1 METILRLLAENPES
15 LGEVVKTYVTKY
27 KEPVYDVLKELMIIA
42 KDYSENT
49 EYPAI
54 QARIKKNMFD
64 AYVNVGF
71 TEDQA
76 LALMINDNIQLMK
89 NIQKSVNNTSVKN
102 GKWYMRLADC
112 DALLEKWRNLS
123 EKGRIEFDQVIMC

>member
-1 METILRLLAENPES
+1 METILRLLAENLES
-15 LGEVVKTYVTKY
+15 LGEVVKTYIIKY

-54 QARIKKNMFD
+54 RAKIKKNMFD

-71 TEDQA
+71 TEDQV

-89 NIQKSVNNTSVKN
+89 NIQKSVNNASVKN
-102 GKWYMRLADC
+102 GK
-112 DALLEKWRNLS
+112 
-123 EKGRIEFDQVIMC
+123 

>member
-1 METILRLLAENPES
+1 MEEILKVIMKNPENV
-15 LGEVVKTYVTKY
+15 EEIVKAYITKY
-27 KEPVYDVLKELMIIA
+27 KEPMYDILKELMVIA

-54 QARIKKNMFD
+54 KAKTKKNMFD

-89 NIQKSVNNTSVKN
+89 NIQKSVNNAENKKN
-102 GKWYMRLADC
+102 K
-112 DALLEKWRNLS
+112 
-123 EKGRIEFDQVIMC
+123 

>member
-1 METILRLLAENPES
+1 MEEILKVLMENPES
-15 LGEVVKTYVTKY
+15 VGVIVKTYITKY
-27 KEPVYDVLKELMIIA
+27 KEPMYDILKELMVIA

-54 QARIKKNMFD
+54 QAKTKKNMFD

-76 LALMINDNIQLMK
+76 LALMINDNIRLME
-89 NIQKSVNNTSVKN
+89 NIKKSSNIVSAK
-102 GKWYMRLADC
+102 KD
-112 DALLEKWRNLS
+112 K
-123 EKGRIEFDQVIMC
+123 